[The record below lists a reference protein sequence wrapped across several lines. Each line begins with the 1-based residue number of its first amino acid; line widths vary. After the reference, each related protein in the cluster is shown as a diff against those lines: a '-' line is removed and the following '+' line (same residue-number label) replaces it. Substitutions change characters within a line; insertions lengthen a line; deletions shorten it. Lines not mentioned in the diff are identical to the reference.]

1 MDLSAVLPS
10 IITGAV
16 TALGTILGFITATK
30 ENKRKAEEAH
40 NKALEDFRTG
50 INNKL
55 EEHKMQ
61 YLKEIENV
69 KDAVRQNNSTI
80 SDFKSSTDK
89 WQSNME
95 IRFDNL
101 EQKVMKHNNF
111 MERVATLEK
120 DVAVLNNRE
129 KVSENRLLDLEHI
142 HEKA

>member
-50 INNKL
+50 IDNKL
-55 EEHKMQ
+55 EEHKKE

-69 KDAVRQNNSTI
+69 KDAVRLNNNTI
-80 SDFKSSTDK
+80 KDMSSENREFQSIIQERIKTLSDRV
-89 WQSNME
+89 E
-95 IRFDNL
+95 
-101 EQKVMKHNNF
+101 KHNNVI
-111 MERVATLEK
+111 ERTYNLEERASVLEEKVRVANHRIE
-120 DVAVLNNRE
+120 
-129 KVSENRLLDLEHI
+129 DLEH
-142 HEKA
+142 EKA